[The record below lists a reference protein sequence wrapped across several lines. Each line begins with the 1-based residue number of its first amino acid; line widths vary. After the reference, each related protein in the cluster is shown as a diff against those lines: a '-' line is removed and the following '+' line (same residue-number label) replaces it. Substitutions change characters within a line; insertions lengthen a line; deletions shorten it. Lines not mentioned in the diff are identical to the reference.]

1 MREYDVFEKA
11 VELMRMEEIE
21 YQHSTGYEKLVQTGE
36 FESLSDYGGG
46 FLYLRIRAVP
56 TPEKGKYM
64 VRVSLSTIDDG
75 VWGAQSDLMSLDKA
89 KSMSKRLSDI
99 LNIVKLPTEENLNKM
114 LLHFGL
120 FGCNEG

>member
-1 MREYDVFEKA
+1 
-11 VELMRMEEIE
+11 
-21 YQHSTGYEKLVQTGE
+21 
-36 FESLSDYGGG
+36 
-46 FLYLRIRAVP
+46 
-56 TPEKGKYM
+56 M